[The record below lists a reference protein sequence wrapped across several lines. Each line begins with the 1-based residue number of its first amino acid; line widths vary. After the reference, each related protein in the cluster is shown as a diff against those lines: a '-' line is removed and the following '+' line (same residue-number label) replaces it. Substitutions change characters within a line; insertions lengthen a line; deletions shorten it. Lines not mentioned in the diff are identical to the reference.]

1 MAGGRLGVSF
11 EAPPSSFFK
20 PLGYNDSVRFNPP
33 GERAMIIAEFS
44 IFPTSEGSS
53 VSRYV
58 KEVIKI
64 IENSG
69 LRSETGA
76 MSTIIEAPDLA
87 SLLRVVSDCHQK
99 LIEMGA
105 RRIHLDLRIDHRLDK
120 EATIDTKLKAVG
132 KR

>member
-1 MAGGRLGVSF
+1 MV
-11 EAPPSSFFK
+11 
-20 PLGYNDSVRFNPP
+20 
-33 GERAMIIAEFS
+33 IAEFA

-58 KEVIKI
+58 KEVIKV

-76 MSTIIEAPDLA
+76 MSTTIEAPDLDTI
-87 SLLRVVSDCHQK
+87 LKVVSECHRV
-99 LIEMGA
+99 LLEMGA

-120 EATIDTKLKAVG
+120 EATIYSKLRALG